1 VKIIIY
7 CQHVLGIGHFIRTLS
22 LCRALDR
29 HDIILI
35 TGGEPVRLKLPSHVT
50 EIRLPSLMMNE
61 NFQDL
66 HTSLHQDSLGEIKA
80 LRCKIL
86 QNTFKKEA
94 PDLFLVELY
103 PFGRKSFRFELDP
116 VLEGIQSG
124 MLPCCRI
131 LCSVRDILVEKEKAE
146 KHEKRV
152 LTILNTFFDGV
163 LIHADPIVIPLD
175 LTFDQFEKI
184 NIPVVYTGYVTDPL
198 PTLNPNTIRD
208 DLEFTNNTKL
218 VVVSAGGGKVGSPL
232 FKAISKVPPYLSN
245 NKDIVFVVFTG
256 PFADEEIVADLK
268 KIASDRFRVIR
279 FSSDFPSYLHAADL
293 SISMAGY
300 NTCMN
305 LLTAKVPAWV
315 LPFDQNREQGL
326 RAKRLSD
333 LGALDILTPYDLAPN
348 KLADIIQSSLI
359 RLPTEYPKIDLN
371 GVKKT
376 AKLIEAWMTFK

>member
-35 TGGEPVRLKLPSHVT
+35 TGGEPVRLKLPPHIK

-66 HTSLHQDSLGEIKA
+66 HTGLHRDSLREIKA
-80 LRCKIL
+80 LRCNIL
-86 QNTFKKEA
+86 QNTFKKTA

-103 PFGRKSFRFELDP
+103 PFGRKAFRFELDP
-116 VLEGIQSG
+116 VLERIQSG
-124 MLPCCRI
+124 MLPYCRI
-131 LCSVRDILVEKEKAE
+131 LCSVRDILVEKENTE
-146 KHEKRV
+146 KHEERV
-152 LTILNTFFDGV
+152 LTILNTFFNGV
-163 LIHADPIVIPLD
+163 LIHADPKVVTLD
-175 LTFDQFEKI
+175 QTFGQFEKI
-184 NIPVVYTGYVTDPL
+184 NLPVVYTGYVTEP
-198 PTLNPNTIRD
+198 PPILNPIAIRD
-208 DLEFTNNTKL
+208 GLGLTNNTKL
-218 VVVSAGGGKVGSPL
+218 VVVSAGGGKVGGPL
-232 FKAISKVPPYLSN
+232 FKAISKVPSYMSN
-245 NKDIVFVVFTG
+245 KMDIVFVVFTG
-256 PFADEEIVADLK
+256 PFANEKIVADLK
-268 KIASDRFRVIR
+268 KTTSDRFRIIQ

-305 LLTAKVPAWV
+305 LIAAKVPAWV

-333 LGALDILTPYDLAPN
+333 LRVLNILTPFDLAPD
-348 KLADIIQSSLI
+348 KLADIIQSSLT
-359 RLPTEYPKIDLN
+359 RPPAEYPEIDLN
-371 GVKKT
+371 GAKKT
-376 AKLIEAWMTFK
+376 AKWIEEWMTLK